1 MPNGLSYSQ
10 NPLNWKR
17 NFPLITRI
25 TGKLARLGE
34 SEARVEVG
42 ALEYEVFVPEFV
54 RRQLQAK
61 LGEEITLQTIE
72 YIEGNPQQGRL
83 TPRMVGFLSDVEL
96 EFFELVCSVDGMGV
110 KKTLRSMVRP
120 VRDIADAIEQQNI
133 KELSLLPGIGPA
145 MSERI
150 IAKLRRKMA
159 KFALLVA
166 KEFPESTA
174 AERGVLA
181 EAYDALLS
189 LGYNANEAR
198 EKLDAVASSKKAYKS
213 VEDVILAIYQQQR
226 G

>member
-1 MPNGLSYSQ
+1 M
-10 NPLNWKR
+10 
-17 NFPLITRI
+17 ITRI
-25 TGKLARLGE
+25 TGKLVRLGE
-34 SEARVEVG
+34 GEARLEVG
-42 ALEYEVFVPEFV
+42 PLEYEVFVPEFV
-54 RRQLQAK
+54 RRQLQAQ
-61 LGEEITLQTIE
+61 LGEDVSLKTIE

-120 VRDIADAIEQQNI
+120 VRDIADAIEQQNV
-133 KELSLLPGIGPA
+133 KELSLLPGIGAA

-159 KFALLVA
+159 KFALMVA
-166 KEFPESTA
+166 KEFPESTTA

-189 LGYNANEAR
+189 LGYNAHEAR
-198 EKLDAVASSKKAYKS
+198 EKLDAVASTKKLYKS

-226 G
+226 A

>member
-1 MPNGLSYSQ
+1 M
-10 NPLNWKR
+10 
-17 NFPLITRI
+17 ITRI
-25 TGKLARLGE
+25 TGKLVRLGD
-34 SEARVEVG
+34 SEARLEVG
-42 ALEYEVFVPEFV
+42 ALEYEVYIPEFV
-54 RRQLQAK
+54 RRQLQAQ
-61 LGEEITLQTIE
+61 LGQDVSLKTIE

-110 KKTLRSMVRP
+110 KKTLRAMVRP
-120 VRDIADAIEQQNI
+120 VRDIADAVEQQNI

-150 IAKLRRKMA
+150 VAKLRRKMA

-166 KEFPESTA
+166 KEFPEKSA
-174 AERGVLA
+174 VDRGVLA
-181 EAYDALLS
+181 EAFDALLS

-198 EKLDAVASSKKAYKS
+198 EKLDAVAGGKKAFKT
-213 VEDVILAIYQQQR
+213 VEDVILAIYQLQR